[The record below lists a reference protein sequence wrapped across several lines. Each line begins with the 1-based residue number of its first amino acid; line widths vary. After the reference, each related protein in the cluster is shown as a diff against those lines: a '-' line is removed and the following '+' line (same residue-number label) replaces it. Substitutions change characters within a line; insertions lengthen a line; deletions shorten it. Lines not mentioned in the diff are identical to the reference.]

1 MLETGRAG
9 PRPSQMRRWS
19 GRGPAA
25 PLGRGVGA
33 TLELSGGHRWRASRP
48 PSSALCVTSPNP
60 GDRPLV
66 RVVGEEDVERVERAE
81 GLGSGRRHGR
91 PASCP
96 RAWPQPTARLGFPPR
111 MPSEA
116 HEQRRTLTCGPG
128 GPRDTHVRPRRWAR
142 APGGGANGAA
152 HPLGRPARRGPKQLP
167 HGRGALLKRVV
178 ARFLSVAGARAGPHL
193 APVPETRPVDTL
205 APRLHV
211 DTGAQ
216 VRATSGRRGAAAAAG
231 EEATEEPHPQS
242 SPGSG

>member
-25 PLGRGVGA
+25 LLGRGVGA

-48 PSSALCVTSPNP
+48 LSSALRVTSPNP

-81 GLGSGRRHGR
+81 RLGSGRRHGR

-142 APGGGANGAA
+142 APGGGEWRRPPPRPPCAQRSQAAATRKGRAAETGRGAV
-152 HPLGRPARRGPKQLP
+152 PLRGRGPGRPA
-167 HGRGALLKRVV
+167 
-178 ARFLSVAGARAGPHL
+178 
-193 APVPETRPVDTL
+193 
-205 APRLHV
+205 
-211 DTGAQ
+211 
-216 VRATSGRRGAAAAAG
+216 
-231 EEATEEPHPQS
+231 
-242 SPGSG
+242 PGSGPRNKAR